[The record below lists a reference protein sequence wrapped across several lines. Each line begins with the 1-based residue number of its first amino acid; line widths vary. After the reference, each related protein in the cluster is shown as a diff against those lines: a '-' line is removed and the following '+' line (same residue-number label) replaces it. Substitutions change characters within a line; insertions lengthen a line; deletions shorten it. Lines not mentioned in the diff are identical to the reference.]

1 MHAWAMVPAH
11 AAPVLS
17 GSKYMSQVRLT
28 PAAQFIA
35 DLLRAADA
43 AQRRG
48 LPAQKIAL
56 ILRDVAQDVV
66 ETKSN

>member
-1 MHAWAMVPAH
+1 MPQVQ
-11 AAPVLS
+11 LS
-17 GSKYMSQVRLT
+17 

-48 LPAQKIAL
+48 LPAQKIAFL
-56 ILRDVAQDVV
+56 LREAAQDVV